1 MKDVKIKKIRSDS
14 VSGFL
19 LLGGE
24 DSVSVWTKTDI
35 HR

>member
-1 MKDVKIKKIRSDS
+1 MKDIKTKKIRSDS

-24 DSVSVWTKTDI
+24 DSASVWTKTDI
-35 HR
+35 YG